1 MLTGP
6 HKKAEAAPRGTAS
19 FLLQHMVDE
28 LLEILARNIPRSS
41 PASRADEPLA
51 SNALLSWKFS
61 LEGLSYRLEVV
72 S

>member
-1 MLTGP
+1 
-6 HKKAEAAPRGTAS
+6 
-19 FLLQHMVDE
+19 MVDE

-41 PASRADEPLA
+41 PASREDEPLA